1 MNPIIP
7 GFAPDPSIVRAGDT
21 FFLVTST
28 FQFFPGLPIFASK
41 DLISWSQIGRTL
53 LLAAI
58 TCVSWL
64 IWVCGCSG
72 NALHKPFQADLS
84 RTEAKLSLWQKRE
97 LMVGNRG
104 LYAPTLRYHNGTFY
118 IICFNV
124 IEGAEGEQSD
134 KEVQFIISTTDIY
147 ANEWSDPVHFEFRG
161 GDPSLF
167 FEDDRVY
174 VQIAQLGDFSIQQFE
189 IDITNGEKLTETK
202 EILAHSGRK
211 WPESPHIYK
220 RGDYYYLLIA
230 EGGCFE
236 HHMISI
242 ARSKDIWGPYE
253 PHPQNPILTAFETD
267 NYIQHIGHADFVE
280 DTKGDWWAV
289 CLGVRKKDDCY
300 IMGRETFLTPV
311 TWIDDWPV
319 ISPVTP
325 EATSKDETTH
335 KLPQSKGFQDTK
347 NFLHIRQ
354 KDESKYD
361 VKSDG
366 SISLVPGPCDIT
378 AAHGDVTFIG
388 KCQRAL
394 EGEARVRLE
403 PLEGVKGIK
412 AGLAMYKDEHRSLQ
426 IFYDWT
432 SEEICFEALNKP
444 REYTAQKRQKL
455 SLSGP
460 MWLVMQ
466 YAETGYKVSYRLDG
480 SEETVLLG
488 TVEARMMTNY
498 DFVGPVIGLFAVH
511 DGTAGSEKELV
522 KFSGF
527 EAA

>member
-1 MNPIIP
+1 MTAVNPIIP

-21 FFLVTST
+21 YFLVTST

-41 DLISWSQIGRTL
+41 DLVSWSQI
-53 LLAAI
+53 
-58 TCVSWL
+58 
-64 IWVCGCSG
+64 G
-72 NALHKPFQADLS
+72 NALHKPSQADLS
-84 RTEAKLSLWQKRE
+84 RTAAKLSMWQKRE

-124 IEGAEGEQSD
+124 IEGPEGEGGQSD
-134 KEVQFIISTTDIY
+134 REVQFIISTTDIY
-147 ANEWSDPVHFEFRG
+147 SNDWSDPVHFEFRG

-189 IDITNGEKLTETK
+189 IDINTGEKLTESK

-220 RGDYYYLLIA
+220 RGGYYYLLIA

-236 HHMISI
+236 HHMISV

-253 PHPQNPILTAFETD
+253 QHPENPILTAFETD

-289 CLGVRKKDDCY
+289 CLGVRKKDNCY

-311 TWIDDWPV
+311 TWVDDWPV

-325 EATSKDETTH
+325 EATCQNGDSH
-335 KLPQSKGFQDTK
+335 KLPQSKGFQDVK
-347 NFLHIRQ
+347 NFLHIRK

-361 VKSDG
+361 MKPDG
-366 SISLVPGPCDIT
+366 RISLIPGPCDLISP
-378 AAHGDVTFIG
+378 HGDVTFIG

-394 EGEARVRLE
+394 EGEAKVRLE
-403 PLEGVKGIK
+403 PVDGAPKGVR
-412 AGLAMYKDEHRSLQ
+412 AGLAVYKDEHRFLR
-426 IFYDWT
+426 IYYDWT
-432 SEEICFEALNKP
+432 TGELCFEAWNKP
-444 REYTAQKRQKL
+444 RDYSRQKRQEL
-455 SLSGP
+455 SFLQP
-460 MWLVMQ
+460 LWLILQ
-466 YAETGYKVSYRLDG
+466 YSEAAGYKVSYRVEG
-480 SEETVLLG
+480 SEEAVLLG

-511 DGTAGSEKELV
+511 DEKDGSDEQVVQL
-522 KFSGF
+522 SDF